1 MRVLAVPANISAK
14 MLRQLLT
21 AILSLALGIPAYA
34 PGGATAGTYA
44 FPEEVFQKIGQ
55 DPATLKDLGDI
66 PGPLPVCYRV
76 FSPPPGT
83 TIQRG
88 IVPGG
93 EFGGRGGVPEVFF
106 PEDF

>member
-1 MRVLAVPANISAK
+1 VAEARGV
-14 MLRQLLT
+14 QLKRHG
-21 AILSLALGIPAYA
+21 ADLSR
-34 PGGATAGTYA
+34 

-66 PGPLPVCYRV
+66 PGPPPVYYRV

-93 EFGGRGGVPEVFF
+93 EFGGRGGVPGVFSL
-106 PEDF
+106 EDF